1 MSESKPNL
9 HSTCILFEHEED
21 CLRFGDLAF
30 FIKVTAELSMSHLS
44 MCGIGQLLY
53 LKTIIIVIHLLDI
66 FKFPIYLFNKTNT
79 KKHSN
84 TSMRQL

>member
-1 MSESKPNL
+1 MKTVLVTLPYFS
-9 HSTCILFEHEED
+9 
-21 CLRFGDLAF
+21 
-30 FIKVTAELSMSHLS
+30 KVTAELRMSDFS

-66 FKFPIYLFNKTNT
+66 FEFPICLFNKTNT

-84 TSMRQL
+84 TSMREL

>member
-30 FIKVTAELSMSHLS
+30 FYQSHSGAKYVTFEHVW
-44 MCGIGQLLY
+44 Y
-53 LKTIIIVIHLLDI
+53 RTIVISENNNNC
-66 FKFPIYLFNKTNT
+66 Y
-79 KKHSN
+79 
-84 TSMRQL
+84 TSTRYF